1 MFLDLKELLAKK
13 SDNFK
18 NSKKESHY
26 ETGTPIYRKKTAS
39 KI

>member
-1 MFLDLKELLAKK
+1 MFLDLKELLTKK
-13 SDNFK
+13 SDKFKNFK
-18 NSKKESHY
+18 EESHY